1 VEQNREAG
9 QNPPRVVAPC
19 EEEDNFL
26 YEGKHVVATGE
37 PLILFYVIF

>member
-19 EEEDNFL
+19 EEE
-26 YEGKHVVATGE
+26 EE
-37 PLILFYVIF
+37 ELILNSLKITIKIITKRN